1 MEFKKVVPLN
11 SEKIKRYL
19 QEIHSHSLPPQV
31 LNQSLDLSREFRSKD
46 YPLIHLLL
54 QNPLQELISMA
65 APRPADSEEKQHLFL
80 YDDGVPIAAR
90 RNDQI
95 QWIAAKKMS
104 IKLIIHNKKTELYK
118 LKNNRNDEGVVVMRR
133 QTWRAEGLDEGW
145 RRNEYKLVSR
155 ETYFKQSQD
164 GRLTVTEGQSVQ
176 DFPVLVHYFFKNN
189 GDKRGLKRKRAV
201 TQEGETEEGEAGG
214 EDWQPR
220 RARSLSQ
227 KEEEEEDDDE
237 EDEEE
242 EESNG
247 CSSTSFSSSSSS
259 ASTSITPLPQILPLS
274 STPSSSSSP
283 PSLHN
288 EEGTPLMSMKPSNS
302 VHHMIELYEGQ
313 SSSALVNPRPAKRR
327 APSSSSSVIQQS
339 SSPSTDASP
348 LLSSAV
354 IGPHSPLYA
363 SSLFFGGDAAASERT
378 MSTLFGPVKIEIEDD
393 DDHSH
398 ADDIV
403 KNTDSGASSASTAE
417 QTSSAT
423 VIPNTSSS
431 ISSSNAIFRFT
442 SRIENGAI
450 LPFTPVP
457 SPSHNL
463 LRSSSSQQQ
472 SFQAASTSL
481 ASAVSASPVL
491 GNVNSAHPLSSST
504 STSTSTSVS
513 PLALQARPSDSEE
526 GGLVEIKSYAPDSG
540 PCTENTKVLLHFDKR
555 GFIFRKGKS
564 YRFSCLFG
572 EAVAEAKEIANGLL
586 EFSAPPHKP
595 GIVYFW
601 VACVEEGREHDVEPK
616 DLVQYSQPVPFY
628 YTPVVG
634 EGRLSL
640 AWELSGLSDLSML
653 SKFKYTAK
661 ELDLSHNDL
670 ETVSFL
676 EGFRE
681 LHTLILDNNHLTHN
695 VKLPLLPKLHTLSL
709 NHNWILEIE
718 KLMDNLVDSVPSLR
732 YLSTL
737 HNGASPFFSTAKH
750 HYYNYRFL
758 SSLFLSIHFPF
769 FFFCFQKTHFSASL
783 SLSLSHRIYILSR
796 LRNLTHLDC
805 SPVTMEEWRHAACI
819 IPSDTAETELD
830 DLSKF
835 TASFVASPFQE
846 EDLDD
851 FLASNKDEKDPHLP
865 QHHSL

>member
-1 MEFKKVVPLN
+1 MEFKKVVSLN

-201 TQEGETEEGEAGG
+201 PQEGETEESEAGG

-283 PSLHN
+283 PPSLHN
-288 EEGTPLMSMKPSNS
+288 EEGTPLMGMKPANS

-327 APSSSSSVIQQS
+327 APSASSSVIQQS

-403 KNTDSGASSASTAE
+403 KNTDSGVSSSSPAG

-431 ISSSNAIFRFT
+431 ASSSSSSSSSNAIFRFT

-457 SPSHNL
+457 SLSHNL

-481 ASAVSASPVL
+481 ASAASASPVL
-491 GNVNSAHPLSSST
+491 GNVNSVHPLSSSTST

-513 PLALQARPSDSEE
+513 PLALQARSSDSEE

-540 PCTENTKVLLHFDKR
+540 PCTENTKVLLHFDKS

-750 HYYNYRFL
+750 HYYNYR
-758 SSLFLSIHFPF
+758 
-769 FFFCFQKTHFSASL
+769 
-783 SLSLSHRIYILSR
+783 IYILSR

-851 FLASNKDEKDPHLP
+851 FLASNKDEKDPPLP